1 MNQACEPH
9 SRNVSA
15 GAIYAIKVP
24 DRLGC
29 LWVVLVKKTAAIFA
43 IKDACESPWRVLKR
57 LDVGNVY
64 NQEVAWLG
72 AFDLEW
78 ASQVVNLGQIHGAYI
93 LSTVVIPDLAASPVD
108 TLDFDSLS
116 RLDAAN
122 CRNYKGN

>member
-1 MNQACEPH
+1 M
-9 SRNVSA
+9 
-15 GAIYAIKVP
+15 
-24 DRLGC
+24 
-29 LWVVLVKKTAAIFA
+29 LVEKTATIFA
-43 IKDACESPWRVLKR
+43 VKDACESPRRVFKR

-78 ASQVVNLGQIHGAYI
+78 ACQVVNLGQIHGAYI
-93 LSTVVIPDLAASPVD
+93 FSTVVIPDLAAGPVD

>member
-9 SRNVSA
+9 SGNVSA

-24 DRLGC
+24 DRLGS
-29 LWVVLVKKTAAIFA
+29 LWIVLVKKTAAIFA
-43 IKDACESPWRVLKR
+43 VKDACESPGRVLKR
-57 LDVGNVY
+57 LDIGNVY

-78 ASQVVNLGQIHGAYI
+78 ASQVMNLGQIHGAYI
-93 LSTVVIPDLAASPVD
+93 LSTVVIPDLAPGPVD
-108 TLDFDSLS
+108 TLDFDSFS